1 MKNKWLYIG
10 VVAVVI
16 IALVAAFAPRK
27 VNMIDFTDT
36 LDQYISFGDLPAV
49 RDLSKKT
56 ISFAIVIDDFGDGS
70 HSYGAISK
78 NDGTHGFQSYIGTSS
93 RFVALRQYFS
103 TADGLW
109 TSPNNSLNTGLNFV
123 TITYDNASASNDPVI
138 YINGQSVAVTETS
151 TPSGSA
157 VSDAGY
163 DLHVGSSVSGT
174 YSPDGKLLDVR
185 IYNRILSAAEVAEL
199 YNARSVTANDN
210 GLVFHATLD
219 GAAGVSNFDGA
230 VLSAS
235 NTVVDRIGGAV
246 GVPAGSP
253 VGASDTVMSWG
264 GW

>member
-27 VNMIDFTDT
+27 VNMIDFTYAE
-36 LDQYISFGDLPAV
+36 DQQINFGDVAAT
-49 RDLSKKT
+49 RDLTKKT
-56 ISFAIVIDDFGDGS
+56 VSFFINIDSWAGEAAPFYVVAKGYPGW
-70 HSYGAISK
+70 
-78 NDGTHGFQSYIGTSS
+78 NVRIGTSS
-93 RFVALRQYFS
+93 KSVSFVQDATSSALW
-103 TADGLW
+103 A
-109 TSPNNSLNTGLNFV
+109 SPNNSISLGLNHV
-123 TITYDNASASNDPVI
+123 AITFDKSSISNDPKI
-138 YINGQSVAVTETS
+138 YINGQEVSVSEIV
-151 TPSGSA
+151 TPSGSFS
-157 VSDAGY
+157 SDAGA
-163 DLHVGSSVSGT
+163 DLFIGAFLSGG
-174 YSPDGKLLDVR
+174 YSPDGKVTDVR
-185 IYNRILSAAEVAEL
+185 VYNRILSAQEVAEL

-235 NTVVDRIGGAV
+235 NSVVDRIGGAV

>member
-27 VNMIDFTDT
+27 VNMIDFTYAE
-36 LDQYISFGDLPAV
+36 DQQVNFGDVAATRNLTQ
-49 RDLSKKT
+49 KT
-56 ISFAIVIDDFGDGS
+56 VSFFINIDSWAGEAAPFYVVAKSNPGWLV
-70 HSYGAISK
+70 
-78 NDGTHGFQSYIGTSS
+78 NIGTSS
-93 RFVALRQYFS
+93 KRIVFIQSATS
-103 TADGLW
+103 DGAW
-109 TSPNNSLNTGLNFV
+109 ASPNNSISLGLNHV
-123 TITYDNASASNDPVI
+123 AITFDKSSTSNDPVI
-138 YINGQSVAVTETS
+138 YINGQAVSVTETS
-151 TPSGSA
+151 APSGSFS
-157 VSDAGY
+157 SDAGA
-163 DLHVGSSVSGT
+163 DLFIGAFLSAG
-174 YSPDGKLLDVR
+174 YSPDGKVTDVR
-185 IYNRILSAAEVAEL
+185 VYNRILSAQEVAEL

-230 VLSAS
+230 VLAAA